1 MPAEVLEDPL
11 RVRFVFSSGTECMIR
26 FPGLARTPLLEQ
38 LAAGL
43 AYLAVPH
50 GGLDAPASAAGYRAR
65 IGQLVRWLDRAGF
78 TGRVGD
84 LTVSHLVGF
93 WRSGSP
99 QTEAATRQL
108 LRSVDRHVVA
118 LRPEVREVL
127 AGNALQPRRKSAY
140 PPLAPYSDTEWDRL
154 IACCRRVIT
163 TARGGH
169 HAALAAAAAGQDPAS
184 AGWSRENV
192 LWLLHRDGPLTKER
206 IAERLGVGTAQIS
219 KWGGASHLARALFVT
234 RDVVVAYRLL
244 LGAMSGIVPDGIDEL
259 DLSDIDWAGDTTVLL
274 AYIKDRT
281 GPESLNLP
289 RPAVMVL
296 RQWLAHSAELRRF
309 VPEPIRDR
317 LWVSFSPMGDKWR
330 ISAPSLGPASSARF
344 VVHSGLV
351 DDRGAPFS
359 VHKGRI
365 RTTFHAR
372 RDKSRWT
379 GRTTIDPNHS
389 ARVEGDHYLAAPTPA
404 QRDALE
410 AIVEQAQGDLV
421 RRSLAP
427 LVIATDTAQTATSLP
442 ETVSQLGLGDEVL
455 RELLGGRRDVFTA
468 ACIDPLAGL
477 HGPAGKPCP
486 ARPWVC
492 LLCPLALFAPRHL
505 PNLLRLKAFFARQF
519 NQMTASQFLAVFGA
533 YAQRLDEILPLFA
546 PALIA
551 AATAAVQDSDAELPL
566 RAEETTG

>member
-26 FPGLARTPLLEQ
+26 FPGSARSPLLEQ
-38 LAAGL
+38 LATGL
-43 AYLAVPH
+43 TNLAVPH

-65 IGQLVRWLDRAGF
+65 IGQLVRWLDQAGF
-78 TGRVGD
+78 AGDAGD
-84 LTVSHLVGF
+84 LTVAHLVGF
-93 WRSGSP
+93 WRGGSP

-118 LRPEVREVL
+118 LRPEVREFL
-127 AGNALQPRRKSAY
+127 AGNALQPRHKSAY
-140 PPLAPYSDTEWDRL
+140 PPLAPYSHEEWDRL
-154 IACCRRVIT
+154 IACCRREIK
-163 TARGGH
+163 TARLEH
-169 HAALAAAAAGQDPAS
+169 DAALAEAAAGQDPAT

-192 LWLLHRDGPLTKER
+192 LWLLHRYGPLTKQQ
-206 IAERLGVGTAQIS
+206 IAERLGVGTAQIG
-219 KWGGASHLARALFVT
+219 KRGGASCLARALFVT
-234 RDVVVAYRLL
+234 RDVAVAYRLL
-244 LGAMSGIVPDGIDEL
+244 LGAISGIVPDGIDEL
-259 DLSDIDWAGDTTVLL
+259 ELSDIDWAGDGTVLL

-296 RQWLAHSAELRRF
+296 RQWLTHSAELRRF

-330 ISAPSLGPASSARF
+330 ITAPSLGPASTARF
-344 VVHSGLV
+344 VAHNGLV

-389 ARVEGDHYLAAPTPA
+389 ARVEGDHYLASGTPA

-427 LVIATDTAQTATSLP
+427 LVVEADTAQTATSLP
-442 ETVSQLGLGDEVL
+442 ETVSQLGLGEEVL

-519 NQMTASQFLAVFGA
+519 NQMTASQFVAVFGA